1 MSTTFYIPDA
11 PHRYVRVPC
20 TSPGMGLVCREGDR
34 CGYCDDGFEEEVETD
49 APSANLSGVNA
60 AAFFAATGI
69 DALVG
74 GDPSYGRIEHKAIP
88 DAIRRILRAVNTD
101 GVAEAHARPAHD
113 TVGAL
118 GARSVDLGEDAD
130 DFVERAQRVQAV
142 LVYAA
147 DHGYG
152 VVWG

>member
-1 MSTTFYIPDA
+1 VSTTFHIPDA
-11 PHRYVRVPC
+11 PHRYTRVPC
-20 TSPGMGLVCREGDR
+20 SSPSMGLTCTAEER
-34 CGYCDDGFEEEVETD
+34 CGYCDDGLETVVETD
-49 APSANLSGVNA
+49 APSVNVSNDNA
-60 AAFFAATGI
+60 AAFLAATGFH
-69 DALVG
+69 VY
-74 GDPSYGRIEHKAIP
+74 GDQGFGYIAHDRIP

-101 GVAEAHARPAHD
+101 GVAEAYARPAHD

-147 DHGYG
+147 DHGYA
-152 VVWG
+152 VAWD

>member
-1 MSTTFYIPDA
+1 VSINFHIPDA

-20 TSPGMGLVCREGDR
+20 TSPDMGLVCREGDR
-34 CGYCDDGFEEEVETD
+34 CGYCDDGLEESVDTD
-49 APSANLSGVNA
+49 APSVNLSGVNA
-60 AAFFAATGI
+60 AAFFAATGM
-69 DALVG
+69 DAY
-74 GDPSYGRIEHKAIP
+74 GDRSCGYIEHGRIP

-113 TVGAL
+113 TVGAM

-147 DHGYG
+147 DHGFG
-152 VVWG
+152 VAWD